1 MISWDLQETDLTG
14 KEAVESFIV
23 EADDL
28 LYKAG
33 MSGIYI
39 PDSYDRLIL
48 LAIASGYP
56 TAFLG
61 DFYEAGADEH
71 IIRDLIEKNRKRQS
85 R

>member
-1 MISWDLQETDLTG
+1 MIFWDLSETELEG
-14 KEAVESFIV
+14 KDAVESFLF

-48 LAIASGYP
+48 LAVASGCP
-56 TAFLG
+56 TVFLG
-61 DFYEAGADEH
+61 DFYEAGADES
-71 IIRDLIEKNRKRQS
+71 IINELIEKNRKR
-85 R
+85 